1 MKRPG
6 NGYLFDEDDIGNS
19 DSIKEGI
26 EVLLSKELLIQ
37 SAGVVQFHRGDRD
50 LRFAENLHPTPM
62 K

>member
-37 SAGVVQFHRGDRD
+37 SAGVVQFHRKPPSHTDEM
-50 LRFAENLHPTPM
+50 RFANVGD
-62 K
+62 